1 MKRIA
6 AIAGLLFIAGLA
18 LAAAVWDGSAVAGV
32 AGDFPDDGF
41 YGACNSFPRD
51 TSVTVTNLEN
61 GKSITVMITRNVD
74 NPGVFIALSPK
85 AAAELGMR
93 AGSATRIRAVALV
106 VSQAESTLPPT
117 RAGESADP
125 DYNPKVYV
133 EREKAAVAAA
143 AAAPV
148 AAVAAPVAASPAV
161 GTRPSVAP
169 SVAPPASEGAE
180 VFAKTPEP
188 RKQQMPEPSVVEP
201 KYAAAATA
209 AAPTPT
215 PAASTPVPAAPAPAV
230 VVAPPAAVPAAV
242 PAAQPEKAKP
252 SKANAVVAQ
261 KPEASPTFPAS
272 PRPLVVGTALPAPEA
287 PAASAAGNPNQAPEV
302 IGGESKP
309 SPRKATAPR
318 LVFIE
323 PPLPTQAS
331 SAPAAAAKAP
341 EKASVD
347 ALNRPSARKTPYGV
361 ALAEPKPEFAP
372 DELPD
377 AVLSRVIAPTKVV
390 PTPVL
395 AEAEAPKNLG
405 DLRTRPE
412 AIAFDRPSYSE
423 AVEAAL
429 AEAFVLAPAEAYS
442 LNQPSKVKGA
452 GAVAELSEASLPG
465 SPEAVFATRPG
476 KSAGSGSNAELAEA
490 ALPGQPEAV
499 AAARPGKSG
508 AANGVAAL
516 DEAMLPGS
524 PDAIADRKV
533 AGQSGDLSELQVPD
547 VPRPVEG
554 IAAERPAGK
563 AAVAAAGNLDEPGV
577 SSPATTGMGPT
588 AVVVIRKGPKASDTG
603 DLSDPAVPT
612 PSESLTAG
620 KAKSVE
626 PGQAIAELAEPDPNG
641 KGTSA
646 IGGEKPSKA
655 AAPGTGEL
663 ASPSVPSPSESIAAE
678 HPAAVAGGAKTIT
691 LEPATPRPP
700 ASAIAAAAPAAA
712 PATIPALVPAKPSQP
727 AAVATVT
734 SPSPAGSV
742 QAPASVPVL
751 KGLAKGSY
759 YVQIGVYGTND
770 ALSTAVA
777 GFKSSHYPLAV
788 EKLTTKKGSAAFR
801 LFVGP
806 LSRDESGLVLIKIR
820 SLGYKDAYIRQ
831 GT

>member
-201 KYAAAATA
+201 KSAAAATA
-209 AAPTPT
+209 AAPTPA

-272 PRPLVVGTALPAPEA
+272 PRPLVVGTVLPAPEA

-465 SPEAVFATRPG
+465 SPEAVFAT
-476 KSAGSGSNAELAEA
+476 
-490 ALPGQPEAV
+490 
-499 AAARPGKSG
+499 RPGKSG